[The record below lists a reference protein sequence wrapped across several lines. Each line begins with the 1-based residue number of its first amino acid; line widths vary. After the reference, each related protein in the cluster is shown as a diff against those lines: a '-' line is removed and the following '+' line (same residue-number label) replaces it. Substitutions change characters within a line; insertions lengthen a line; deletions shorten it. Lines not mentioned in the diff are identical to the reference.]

1 VDFLFLFFSTLEK
14 KRENERL
21 YSGGGISAFS
31 VSFLGKF
38 LQRWMGF
45 TREHLND
52 CSDVNYA
59 ALKQY
64 IKTYL
69 EEVLLAIRS
78 LAIDFIS

>member
-1 VDFLFLFFSTLEK
+1 
-14 KRENERL
+14 
-21 YSGGGISAFS
+21 
-31 VSFLGKF
+31 